1 MKRSKRPPSSARH
14 AVTRRR
20 KVSGLS
26 PQSIVVYVGRVRS
39 DVIFEGTVTETAWRK
54 CINPKKSS
62 GSSEHNEFMYKLSLY
77 KLLIRPI
84 LTYAAPVW
92 SNTSNTNYRHPQ
104 TLQSKCLRVI
114 GNNPK
119 RTPIHFLHSSL
130 HIEPLY
136 EFIHRLSEKFFH
148 QCSIHHSPLVR
159 QIGDCTIVDLQH
171 RYKKYIHKRT
181 KHLLL

>member
-1 MKRSKRPPSSARH
+1 MRYLGLELYSKLLFTKH
-14 AVTRRR
+14 
-20 KVSGLS
+20 LN
-26 PQSIVVYVGRVRS
+26 
-39 DVIFEGTVTETAWRK
+39 TVTHKAMGVLLALFPLLARDSTLAL
-54 CINPKKSS
+54 
-62 GSSEHNEFMYKLSLY
+62 HTKLTLY

-92 SNTSNTNYRHPQ
+92 SNTSNTNYHHLQ

-114 GNNPK
+114 GNYPK
-119 RTPIHFLHSSL
+119 RTPIHLLHSSL

-136 EFIHRLSEKFFH
+136 EFIYRLSEKFFH
-148 QCSIHHSPLVR
+148 HCSIHHSPLVR
-159 QIGDCTIVDLQH
+159 QIGDYTIVDLQH

>member
-1 MKRSKRPPSSARH
+1 MTNPWTPSHTRPWSFCLHFSPSLPGIPRWLRITNS
-14 AVTRRR
+14 
-20 KVSGLS
+20 LS
-26 PQSIVVYVGRVRS
+26 TNYWSVPFS
-39 DVIFEGTVTETAWRK
+39 
-54 CINPKKSS
+54 
-62 GSSEHNEFMYKLSLY
+62 HN
-77 KLLIRPI
+77 
-84 LTYAAPVW
+84 AAPVW

-148 QCSIHHSPLVR
+148 QCSIHHNPLVR
-159 QIGDCTIVDLQH
+159 QTGDYTIVDLQH
-171 RYKKYIHKRT
+171 QYKKYIHKRT